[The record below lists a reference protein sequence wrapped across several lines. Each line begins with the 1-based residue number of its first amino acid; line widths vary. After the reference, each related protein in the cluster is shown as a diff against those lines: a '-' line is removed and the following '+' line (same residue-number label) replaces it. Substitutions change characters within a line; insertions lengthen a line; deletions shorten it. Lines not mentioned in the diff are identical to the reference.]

1 MKLKN
6 RLRVLRAEK
15 EISQKDLAE
24 EVGLSR
30 QTVNSI
36 ERGKFNP
43 SIITALK
50 IADYFAFGPAYLKEL
65 RILVAEGEQGIIK
78 STEVSGN
85 IGNGLLQ
92 NFSIILNYPEKNI
105 YILPLENE

>member
-1 MKLKN
+1 MSAINYIPGKGVEMKLKN

-24 EVGLSR
+24 EVDLSR
-30 QTVNSI
+30 QTINSI

-50 IADYFAFGPAYLKEL
+50 IAGYFDV
-65 RILVAEGEQGIIK
+65 RVD
-78 STEVSGN
+78 EV
-85 IGNGLLQ
+85 
-92 NFSIILNYPEKNI
+92 FK
-105 YILPLENE
+105 LEEEE

>member
-15 EISQKDLAE
+15 EISQKELAE

-50 IADYFAFGPAYLKEL
+50 IANYFAVRVDEVFQL
-65 RILVAEGEQGIIK
+65 EGE
-78 STEVSGN
+78 E
-85 IGNGLLQ
+85 
-92 NFSIILNYPEKNI
+92 
-105 YILPLENE
+105 

>member
-43 SIITALK
+43 SIITAFK
-50 IADYFAFGPAYLKEL
+50 IAEYFSVPVDQVFTLE
-65 RILVAEGEQGIIK
+65 EGE
-78 STEVSGN
+78 
-85 IGNGLLQ
+85 
-92 NFSIILNYPEKNI
+92 
-105 YILPLENE
+105 

>member
-50 IADYFAFGPAYLKEL
+50 IAEYFSVPVDQVFTLE
-65 RILVAEGEQGIIK
+65 EGE
-78 STEVSGN
+78 
-85 IGNGLLQ
+85 
-92 NFSIILNYPEKNI
+92 
-105 YILPLENE
+105 

>member
-6 RLRVLRAEK
+6 RLRILRAEK

-24 EVGLSR
+24 EVDLSR

-43 SIITALK
+43 SIVTALK
-50 IADYFAFGPAYLKEL
+50 IAGFFEVPVEEVFKLEKED
-65 RILVAEGEQGIIK
+65 
-78 STEVSGN
+78 
-85 IGNGLLQ
+85 
-92 NFSIILNYPEKNI
+92 
-105 YILPLENE
+105 

>member
-15 EISQKDLAE
+15 EISQNDLAE

-30 QTVNSI
+30 QTINSI

-50 IADYFAFGPAYLKEL
+50 IADYFEVPVEDVFKL
-65 RILVAEGEQGIIK
+65 EGE
-78 STEVSGN
+78 E
-85 IGNGLLQ
+85 
-92 NFSIILNYPEKNI
+92 
-105 YILPLENE
+105 

>member
-15 EISQKDLAE
+15 ELSQKDLADK
-24 EVGLSR
+24 VDLSR
-30 QTVNSI
+30 QTINSI

-50 IADYFAFGPAYLKEL
+50 IAEYFSVPVDQVF
-65 RILVAEGEQGIIK
+65 
-78 STEVSGN
+78 T
-85 IGNGLLQ
+85 
-92 NFSIILNYPEKNI
+92 
-105 YILPLENE
+105 LEEDE

>member
-6 RLRVLRAEK
+6 RRRALRAEK
-15 EISQKDLAE
+15 EISQKDLADKLD
-24 EVGLSR
+24 LSR

-50 IADYFAFGPAYLKEL
+50 IAEFF
-65 RILVAEGEQGIIK
+65 
-78 STEVSGN
+78 EVPVDEV
-85 IGNGLLQ
+85 
-92 NFSIILNYPEKNI
+92 FK
-105 YILPLENE
+105 LEEEE

>member
-15 EISQKDLAE
+15 EISQKHLAD

-43 SIITALK
+43 SIVTALK
-50 IADYFAFGPAYLKEL
+50 IAEFF
-65 RILVAEGEQGIIK
+65 
-78 STEVSGN
+78 EVPVDEV
-85 IGNGLLQ
+85 
-92 NFSIILNYPEKNI
+92 FK
-105 YILPLENE
+105 LEEEE

>member
-1 MKLKN
+1 MEKGVEMKLKN
-6 RLRVLRAEK
+6 RLRILRAEK

-50 IADYFAFGPAYLKEL
+50 IAEYFAV
-65 RILVAEGEQGIIK
+65 RVD
-78 STEVSGN
+78 EVF
-85 IGNGLLQ
+85 Q
-92 NFSIILNYPEKNI
+92 
-105 YILPLENE
+105 LEEDE

>member
-15 EISQKDLAE
+15 EISQKHLAD

-43 SIITALK
+43 SIVTALK
-50 IADYFAFGPAYLKEL
+50 IAEFFDIP
-65 RILVAEGEQGIIK
+65 VD
-78 STEVSGN
+78 EV
-85 IGNGLLQ
+85 
-92 NFSIILNYPEKNI
+92 FK
-105 YILPLENE
+105 LEEEE

>member
-24 EVGLSR
+24 ELDLSR

-36 ERGKFNP
+36 ELGKFNP
-43 SIITALK
+43 SIMTALK
-50 IADYFAFGPAYLKEL
+50 IAEYFKIP
-65 RILVAEGEQGIIK
+65 VD
-78 STEVSGN
+78 EV
-85 IGNGLLQ
+85 
-92 NFSIILNYPEKNI
+92 FK
-105 YILPLENE
+105 LEEEE

>member
-50 IADYFAFGPAYLKEL
+50 IADYFDV
-65 RILVAEGEQGIIK
+65 RVD
-78 STEVSGN
+78 EVF
-85 IGNGLLQ
+85 Q
-92 NFSIILNYPEKNI
+92 
-105 YILPLENE
+105 LEEEE

>member
-15 EISQKDLAE
+15 EISQKELAE
-24 EVGLSR
+24 EVDLSR

-50 IADYFAFGPAYLKEL
+50 ISEFF
-65 RILVAEGEQGIIK
+65 
-78 STEVSGN
+78 EVPVDDV
-85 IGNGLLQ
+85 
-92 NFSIILNYPEKNI
+92 FK
-105 YILPLENE
+105 LEEEE

>member
-15 EISQKDLAE
+15 EISQKDLADK
-24 EVGLSR
+24 VDLSR

-43 SIITALK
+43 AIITALK
-50 IADYFAFGPAYLKEL
+50 IAEFF
-65 RILVAEGEQGIIK
+65 
-78 STEVSGN
+78 EVPVDEV
-85 IGNGLLQ
+85 
-92 NFSIILNYPEKNI
+92 FH
-105 YILPLENE
+105 LEEEE

>member
-1 MKLKN
+1 MGVEMKLKN

-15 EISQKDLAE
+15 EISQNDLAD

-30 QTVNSI
+30 QTINSI

-50 IADYFAFGPAYLKEL
+50 IAEYFSVPVDHVFK
-65 RILVAEGEQGIIK
+65 
-78 STEVSGN
+78 
-85 IGNGLLQ
+85 
-92 NFSIILNYPEKNI
+92 
-105 YILPLENE
+105 LEEEE

>member
-6 RLRVLRAEK
+6 RLRILRAEK

-24 EVGLSR
+24 ELDLSR

-43 SIITALK
+43 SIVTALK
-50 IADYFAFGPAYLKEL
+50 IAGFFEVPVEEVFKLEKED
-65 RILVAEGEQGIIK
+65 
-78 STEVSGN
+78 
-85 IGNGLLQ
+85 
-92 NFSIILNYPEKNI
+92 
-105 YILPLENE
+105 

>member
-24 EVGLSR
+24 ELELSR

-36 ERGKFNP
+36 ELGKFNP

-50 IADYFAFGPAYLKEL
+50 IAEFFQVPVD
-65 RILVAEGEQGIIK
+65 
-78 STEVSGN
+78 EV
-85 IGNGLLQ
+85 
-92 NFSIILNYPEKNI
+92 FK
-105 YILPLENE
+105 LEEEE

>member
-1 MKLKN
+1 MKN

-24 EVGLSR
+24 EVDLSR

-50 IADYFAFGPAYLKEL
+50 IAEFF
-65 RILVAEGEQGIIK
+65 
-78 STEVSGN
+78 EVPVDEVFQ
-85 IGNGLLQ
+85 L
-92 NFSIILNYPEKNI
+92 
-105 YILPLENE
+105 

>member
-24 EVGLSR
+24 ELELSR

-36 ERGKFNP
+36 ELGKFNP

-50 IADYFAFGPAYLKEL
+50 IAEFFDVPVD
-65 RILVAEGEQGIIK
+65 LVFK
-78 STEVSGN
+78 
-85 IGNGLLQ
+85 
-92 NFSIILNYPEKNI
+92 
-105 YILPLENE
+105 LEEEE

>member
-6 RLRVLRAEK
+6 KLRVLRAER

-24 EVGLSR
+24 EVDLSR

-36 ERGKFNP
+36 ELGKFNP

-50 IADYFAFGPAYLKEL
+50 IADFFKIP
-65 RILVAEGEQGIIK
+65 VD
-78 STEVSGN
+78 EV
-85 IGNGLLQ
+85 
-92 NFSIILNYPEKNI
+92 FK
-105 YILPLENE
+105 LEEEE

>member
-24 EVGLSR
+24 EVDLSR

-50 IADYFAFGPAYLKEL
+50 IAEFFEVPVDEVFQLEKE
-65 RILVAEGEQGIIK
+65 E
-78 STEVSGN
+78 
-85 IGNGLLQ
+85 
-92 NFSIILNYPEKNI
+92 
-105 YILPLENE
+105 

>member
-50 IADYFAFGPAYLKEL
+50 IAEYFEIP
-65 RILVAEGEQGIIK
+65 ID
-78 STEVSGN
+78 EV
-85 IGNGLLQ
+85 
-92 NFSIILNYPEKNI
+92 FK
-105 YILPLENE
+105 LEEEE

>member
-15 EISQKDLAE
+15 EISQKYLADQ
-24 EVGLSR
+24 VGLSR

-43 SIITALK
+43 SIVTALK
-50 IADYFAFGPAYLKEL
+50 IAEFF
-65 RILVAEGEQGIIK
+65 
-78 STEVSGN
+78 EVPVDEV
-85 IGNGLLQ
+85 
-92 NFSIILNYPEKNI
+92 FK
-105 YILPLENE
+105 LEEEE

>member
-50 IADYFAFGPAYLKEL
+50 IADYFAVRVDEVFQLEKE
-65 RILVAEGEQGIIK
+65 E
-78 STEVSGN
+78 
-85 IGNGLLQ
+85 
-92 NFSIILNYPEKNI
+92 
-105 YILPLENE
+105 

>member
-1 MKLKN
+1 MKN

-15 EISQKDLAE
+15 EISQKHLAD

-43 SIITALK
+43 SIVTALK
-50 IADYFAFGPAYLKEL
+50 IAEFFDIP
-65 RILVAEGEQGIIK
+65 VD
-78 STEVSGN
+78 EV
-85 IGNGLLQ
+85 
-92 NFSIILNYPEKNI
+92 FK
-105 YILPLENE
+105 LEEEE